1 MNYQHTFSE
10 VSTTYRPF
18 FPKWSK
24 CKNATSKV
32 NTFFLTEKAALI
44 GSYIEYLL
52 TAYNE
57 K

>member
-10 VSTTYRPF
+10 VSTTYSPF

-24 CKNATSKV
+24 CKNANSKV